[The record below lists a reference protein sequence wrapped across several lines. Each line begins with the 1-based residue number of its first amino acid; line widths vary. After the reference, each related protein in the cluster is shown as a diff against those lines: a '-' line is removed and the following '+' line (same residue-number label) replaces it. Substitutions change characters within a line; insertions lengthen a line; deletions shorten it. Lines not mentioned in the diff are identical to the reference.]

1 MTDLPF
7 SHTYNPFLI
16 KTFLNQTQKSYL
28 FFDISASPEICKKY
42 NLYLSNNNEINF
54 KIECLKSLEDLFLV
68 ILNKFGINVNLQN
81 ANANS
86 PNSSIDGFG
95 VRLNGYDEFLI
106 YEKDRNND
114 RILVNFENFFKC
126 YRSKSV
132 ITLLF
137 DQVGSNQAETKTT
150 EPTQTSITFPTF
162 KTFTQIKNSSV
173 LLKPLFKNFQDLTI
187 DNLSDIRQMS
197 NAVSGICSRIE
208 LVNSRKLLKEIEY
221 EIEAESQA
229 EAEKKTEADHQ
240 TTQTTS
246 SQSEQFLK
254 SLILE
259 QGRLIKMYEE
269 AIDDYCG
276 VKYFNVDRFLT
287 TKYELQSPQSEIP
300 LYLKVESLHSIPSE
314 LINKHFQLLIT
325 LQKSRFNTFRFFNK
339 HSYVI

>member
-68 ILNKFGINVNLQN
+68 ILNKFGIN
-81 ANANS
+81 S
-86 PNSSIDGFG
+86 PNSSLDGFG

-137 DQVGSNQAETKTT
+137 DHVGSNQAT
-150 EPTQTSITFPTF
+150 EPTRTPIIYPTF

-187 DNLSDIRQMS
+187 NNLSDIRQMS

-221 EIEAESQA
+221 EIEAE
-229 EAEKKTEADHQ
+229 TEPESANQ
-240 TTQTTS
+240 TKC
-246 SQSEQFLK
+246 SQSAEQFLK